1 MSDGRP
7 APLKGAALALTA
19 LALALG
25 TFMQVL
31 DLTIA
36 NVSLPT
42 IAGNLGVSTDSGTWI
57 ITSFAVS
64 NGISVPLTGS
74 DVFLAPHPEMF
85 KMADKVP
92 NIGKF
97 GVNPFVKA
105 GEFHAYVREA
115 EKAFDEGLAK
125 QKAAVEASK

>member
-1 MSDGRP
+1 MSVAANRVVGSLSYPGIAEDYKKTF
-7 APLKGAALALTA
+7 ASAKGI
-19 LALALG
+19 
-25 TFMQVL
+25 
-31 DLTIA
+31 IA
-36 NVSLPT
+36 
-42 IAGNLGVSTDSGTWI
+42 
-57 ITSFAVS
+57 
-64 NGISVPLTGS
+64 

-85 KMADKVP
+85 KMAEKVP
-92 NIGKF
+92 NIGKY